1 MLKRTFFP
9 AMKAVLFMGSLLI
22 SQAALAHA
30 HLKSQTPAADTVSA
44 AQTAPSSLTLLF
56 SEDIE
61 PAFSGVELTLAG
73 QAVSIGKVTVENDHH
88 NVMVVPI
95 EKPLTRG
102 SYQVSWH
109 VLSVDGHKTQ
119 GSYRFDVK

>member
-1 MLKRTFFP
+1 
-9 AMKAVLFMGSLLI
+9 MKAVLFMGSLLI

>member
-30 HLKSQTPAADTVSA
+30 HLKSQTPAADKVIA

-73 QAVSIGKVTVENDHH
+73 QAVSVGKATVENDHH

-95 EKPLTRG
+95 EKPLASG

>member
-30 HLKSQTPAADTVSA
+30 HLKSQTPAADTVIA

-73 QAVSIGKVTVENDHH
+73 QAVSVGKVTVENDHH

-95 EKPLTRG
+95 EKPLARG